1 MSFSGEI
8 KQELAQMVPK
18 GQCCRRAA
26 AYGIWKTAPSGDG
39 GKRAL
44 RFSDPGDV
52 SAFIRSVTETGYGK
66 ERVSLE
72 ESQGKTVQLAADFT
86 FDIDADELKEKCPGC
101 IAAYFKGVFLA
112 HGRISS
118 PSGGYF
124 LEFSFDKEE
133 EAADFLPKID
143 EHVPGAKKFHRRGKF
158 VVYYKESGAIED
170 IMALLGSNRAAFDIM
185 NAKIEKQ
192 LRNDANRY
200 SNCSAANLKRA
211 VSNAGKQIEAIKR
224 LEESGMLSRLSSELI
239 ETAKL
244 RLAHPELTLTELS
257 RLTNPPVS
265 KSGLNHRLGKITEYA
280 DEVAKKESEKEEN

>member
-26 AYGIWKTAPSGDG
+26 AHGVWKTAPQGDG
-39 GKRAL
+39 GERVL

-66 ERVSLE
+66 ERVSILE
-72 ESQGKTVQLAADFT
+72 KQGKTTQITSSFS
-86 FDIDADELKEKCPGC
+86 FDIGADMLMEKCPNC
-101 IAAYFKGVFLA
+101 AASYFKGVFLA

-124 LEFSFDKEE
+124 LEFVFDTDE
-133 EAADFLPKID
+133 EAISFFEKID
-143 EHVPGAKKFHRRGKF
+143 EYVPGAKKFSRRGKF
-158 VVYYKESGAIED
+158 IVYYKESGAIED

-211 VSNAGKQIEAIKR
+211 VSNAGKHIDAIRR
-224 LEESGMLSRLSSELI
+224 LEESGMLSRLSPELI

-244 RLAHPELTLTELS
+244 RLSYPELTLTELS

-280 DEVAKKESEKEEN
+280 DEVAKKKIEKEEN

>member
-8 KQELAQMVPK
+8 KQELAQTVPK

-26 AYGIWKTAPSGDG
+26 AFGIWKTAPTDG
-39 GKRAL
+39 CGKRFL

-52 SAFIRSVTETGYGK
+52 SAFIRSVTEPGYGK
-66 ERVSLE
+66 ERVSISE
-72 ESQGKTVQLAADFT
+72 TNGKATQMTASFS
-86 FDIDADELKEKCPGC
+86 FDIDSDVLKEKCQNC
-101 IAAYFKGVFLA
+101 IASYFKGVFLA
-112 HGRISS
+112 HGRISA

-124 LEFSFDKEE
+124 LEFSFDKDED
-133 EAADFLPKID
+133 ACDFYKKID
-143 EHVPGAKKFHRRGKF
+143 EYMPGAKKFHRRGKF

-170 IMALLGSNRAAFDIM
+170 IMAMLGSNRAAFDIM

-211 VSNAGKQIEAIKR
+211 VSNAGKHIDAIKK
-224 LEESGMLSRLSSELI
+224 LEDSGMLSRLSPELI

-244 RLAHPELTLTELS
+244 RIAHPELTLTELS
-257 RLTNPPVS
+257 HLTNPPVS
-265 KSGLNHRLGKITEYA
+265 KSGLNHRLGKIVEYA
-280 DEVAKKESEKEEN
+280 EETAKKEADKFQN